1 MTTFAAARL
10 TDFAEGLLAAIGL
23 ARDESRVVAACLVE
37 ANLRGIDS
45 HGVLRLIQYASA
57 IERNEV
63 NPRPQI
69 RVDRSHPSAALVDA
83 GGGYGF
89 RPAQVAMDLAVEL
102 ATASGVGLVGVRN
115 SHHFGM
121 AANFAE
127 RASSAG
133 LIGIVTTNTGPVMAP
148 AGVTTPLV
156 GNNPLAIAVP
166 RRQPAPPLVLD
177 MALSGTA
184 FGRIRLAA
192 AEGRPIPIGWAH
204 DREGRPT
211 TDAAEALAASLLAP
225 IGGHKGYVLSV
236 MLEVLTG
243 ILTGSRFG
251 LNADAHSHLEGGAAH
266 LLIAVRPD
274 LFVDREQ
281 FLESV
286 EALVA
291 QLRSAPTGEGVEVLL
306 PGEVEQRTREQRAAA
321 GVPLSDNLAG
331 QLDELAARLGF
342 AGRLLAPAGQ

>member
-10 TDFAEGLLAAIGL
+10 TDFAEGVLAAIGL
-23 ARDESRVVAACLVE
+23 AEDESRLVAACLVE

-45 HGVLRLIQYASA
+45 HGLLRLIQYASA

-63 NPRPQI
+63 NPRPQV
-69 RVDRSHPSAALVDA
+69 RVERLHPSAALVDA

-89 RPAQVAMDLAVEL
+89 RPAQMAMDLAVEL
-102 ATASGVGLVGVRN
+102 ATASGVGLAGVRN

-121 AANFAE
+121 AAIYAE
-127 RASSAG
+127 RSSSAG

-166 RRQPAPPLVLD
+166 RRPPALPLVLD

-192 AEGRPIPIGWAH
+192 AEGRAIPLDWAH
-204 DREGRPT
+204 DRKGRPT
-211 TDAAEALAASLLAP
+211 VDAAEALAASLLAP

-251 LNADAHSHLEGGAAH
+251 LDADAHSHREGGVGH
-266 LLIAVRPD
+266 LLIAIRPD
-274 LFVDREQ
+274 LFVHRER

-286 EALVA
+286 EVLVA
-291 QLRSAPTGEGVEVLL
+291 QLRSASTTQGVEVLL
-306 PGEVEQRTREQRAAA
+306 PGEIEQRTREQRTAA
-321 GVPLSDNLAG
+321 GVPLSHELAG
-331 QLDELAARLGF
+331 QLDGLAAQLGF
-342 AGRLLAPAGQ
+342 AGRLLAPAGL

>member
-1 MTTFAAARL
+1 MAAFATAHL
-10 TDFAEGLLAAIGL
+10 TDFAEGVLAGIGL
-23 ARDESRVVAACLVE
+23 ADDESRLVAACLVE

-45 HGVLRLIQYASA
+45 HGLLRLIQYAGSV
-57 IERNEV
+57 ERNEV
-63 NPRPQI
+63 NPRPQV
-69 RVDRSHPSAALVDA
+69 RVERSHHSAALVDA

-102 ATASGVGLVGVRN
+102 ATASGVGLVGVRD

-121 AANFAE
+121 ASLYAE

-133 LIGIVTTNTGPVMAP
+133 LIGIVSTNTGPVMAP
-148 AGVTTPLV
+148 AGVTRPLV

-166 RRQPAPPLVLD
+166 RRTPAPPLVLD

-192 AEGRPIPIGWAH
+192 AEGRPIPLGWAH

-211 TDAAEALAASLLAP
+211 TDSAEALAASLLAP
-225 IGGHKGYVLSV
+225 MGGHKGYVLSV

-243 ILTGSRFG
+243 ILSGSRFG
-251 LNADAHSHLEGGAAH
+251 LDADAHSHRKGGAAH
-266 LLIAVRPD
+266 LLIAIECD
-274 LFVDREQ
+274 LFVDRER
-281 FLESV
+281 FLDSV

-291 QLRSAPTGEGVEVLL
+291 QLRSAPTAEGVEVLL
-306 PGEVEQRTREQRAAA
+306 PGEVEQRTRKERTAA
-321 GVPLSDNLAG
+321 GIPLSDELAG

-342 AGRLLAPAGQ
+342 DGRLVASAGR